1 MSGFTID
8 IKGLQK
14 AVDGLKAKA
23 MSKIDDVDDA
33 LAAGSQQI
41 AFNAKRRVT
50 KDRGGLGRSITP
62 KSNGYLDHEVV
73 VQMFYAPFVEFGTK
87 TYMQVPPGL
96 EQYAQQFRGQKGKGN
111 FKDLVK
117 AIYEWMKR
125 NSITAND
132 ADKSTYKS
140 GKRKGQSYVKKDD
153 QRIADLAYAYNI
165 ARKIVTKGLKPKPFL
180 FPAVREEKPK
190 IIREIVKK
198 IRN

>member
-33 LAAGSQQI
+33 LAAGSLNI
-41 AFNAKRRVT
+41 ATSAKRKVPV
-50 KDRGGLGRSITP
+50 DRGDLRNRIIAT
-62 KSNGYLDHEVV
+62 SNGYLDHEVV
-73 VQMFYAPFVEFGTK
+73 VQMFYAPFIEFGTK
-87 TYMQVPPGL
+87 GYMKVPAGL
-96 EQYAQQFRGQKGKGN
+96 EKYAQQFKGQKGKGN
-111 FKDLVK
+111 FKDFVK
-117 AIYEWMKR
+117 AIYAWMKR
-125 NSITAND
+125 KGINAKD
-132 ADKSTYKS
+132 ADQSTYKS
-140 GKRKGQSYVKKDD
+140 GKKKGQSFVSKDN
-153 QRIADLAYAYNI
+153 QRIADLALAYFI
-165 ARKIVTKGLKPKPFL
+165 ARTILTKGIKPQPFL